1 MISKGSRSFDRSLI
15 PPAPDLAFEET
26 LWSGG
31 FSVVAGLDEAGRGAW
46 AGPVSAAAVILPRMD
61 SVLSCLVG
69 VRDSKE
75 MTPTLRTQKAADIR
89 SVCAGWGVGMASAA
103 EIDQHGILPATRL
116 AMQRALSQ
124 LDCPPQHLLIDFIRL
139 PAVELP
145 QMALVKG
152 DARSLSIACASVLA
166 KVARDAWMVGL
177 EVELP
182 GYGFASHKGYGTA
195 VHRQSLALLGPSSEH
210 RRSFAPVAAS
220 AHPSDGSTGAA

>member
-1 MISKGSRSFDRSLI
+1 MISKESRSFDRSLI
-15 PPAPDLAFEET
+15 PPAPDLTFEEA

-31 FSVVAGLDEAGRGAW
+31 LGAVAGLDEAGRGSW
-46 AGPVSAAAVILPRMD
+46 AGPVSAAAVILPQNAD
-61 SVLSCLVG
+61 ALSRLVG

-75 MTPTLRTQKAADIR
+75 MTPALRMEKAADIR
-89 SVCAGWGVGMASAA
+89 TVSAGWGVGMASAA

-124 LDCPPQHLLIDFIRL
+124 LALAPQHLLVDFIRL
-139 PAVELP
+139 PAVDLP
-145 QMALVKG
+145 QTPLIKG

-166 KVARDAWMVGL
+166 KVARDAWMVCL
-177 EVELP
+177 DAELP

-195 VHRQSLALLGPSSEH
+195 AHRLSLARLGPSAEH

-220 AHPSDGSTGAA
+220 ER